1 MAAQHDVPGAGRK
14 RRDLTD
20 MDFGALH
27 VFRRVGSTEKGA
39 SLWAC
44 YCGKCGE
51 TVIIEGQRLLAG
63 KTDCGCTYR
72 ARRADLTGKHF
83 GALQVIKRTGA
94 GATGD
99 ALYLCRCDLC
109 GQEKELPATTIRKEP
124 KSCGC
129 QQYNGS
135 RMKGMSE
142 LGVAASVKN
151 GVNVYSATKKE
162 PTKRNKLGIRG
173 VTYNEKRHCYIAYCT
188 VHGEKWF
195 GYGFDSAEAAKA
207 ARDKAQNELFLK
219 YGVEIPMLTVEQY
232 AEKYGYSINTV
243 YAYVSDGTISP
254 ENVEHIAVEG
264 RGGKRTMIRYDA
276 VPVLS
281 SAHKEARAK

>member
-94 GATGD
+94 GASGD

-142 LGVAASVKN
+142 LGVAASVK
-151 GVNVYSATKKE
+151 
-162 PTKRNKLGIRG
+162 
-173 VTYNEKRHCYIAYCT
+173 NEKRHCYIAYCT